1 MDIKSEVQIKD
12 EFLESSEDF
21 QQEAQSFEQDLGL
34 EEIQSEILCTN
45 VDVKDELLDIEEER
59 TKNDQL
65 IEKIFVVDES
75 QV

>member
-21 QQEAQSFEQDLGL
+21 QQEVQSFEQDLGL
-34 EEIQSEILCTN
+34 EEVQNEVLCTN
-45 VDVKDELLDIEEER
+45 VDVKEEVFDIEEER

-75 QV
+75 Q